1 MPTLGLGTA
10 AIGRPQYINIRQNGP
25 EKAQSLEDFRQQGL
39 NLLEAAYQTG
49 IRYFDTAPGYGM
61 AEQLLHDWLQQHPH
75 DDVELA
81 TKWGYKY
88 VANFNPNATVHEVK
102 EHSIELLNAQWPH
115 SQTLLPKL
123 STLQIHSATF
133 DSGVLQNKAVLDRL
147 QEIKTSGIKI
157 GLSTSGANQT
167 DVLEAA
173 LAIEREGEPLFEVFQ
188 VTYNM
193 LDQSLAELMP
203 HIQDK
208 RVVIKE
214 ALANGRIFPNVHY
227 PQYKRLYEVLDTL
240 SKTHSVGIDAIALRY
255 AMNSIQPFMVLSGAA
270 QTAHLNGN
278 LKVHDFS
285 LSPSEVELLNS
296 FRVPAQT
303 YWDER
308 KQLGW
313 N

>member
-1 MPTLGLGTA
+1 MPALGLGTA
-10 AIGRPQYINIRQNGP
+10 AIGRPQYINIRQNVSKK
-25 EKAQSLEDFRQQGL
+25 EQSLEDFRQQGL
-39 NLLEAAYQTG
+39 NLLEAAYQGG

-61 AEQLLHDWLQQHPH
+61 AEQLLHDWLQKHPH

-88 VANFNPNATVHEVK
+88 VANFDPNATVHEVK
-102 EHSIELLNAQWPH
+102 EHSIDLLNTQWSH
-115 SQTLLPKL
+115 SQTLLPEL

-133 DSGVLQNKAVLDRL
+133 ETGVLRNEAVLDRL
-147 QEIKTSGIKI
+147 QEIKNSGINV
-157 GLSTSGANQT
+157 GLSTTGANQT
-167 DVLEAA
+167 DVLKTA

-193 LDQSLAELMP
+193 LDQSLAALMP
-203 HIQDK
+203 QLQDK

-214 ALANGRIFPNVHY
+214 ALSNGRIFPNVHY
-227 PQYKRLYEVLDTL
+227 PQYTRLYEALDTL
-240 SKTHSVGIDAIALRY
+240 AKNHDVGIDAIALRY
-255 AMNSIQPFMVLSGAA
+255 AMDSIQPFMVLSGAA
-270 QTAHLNGN
+270 QAAHLNGN
-278 LKVHDFS
+278 LKVHDFV
-285 LSPSEVELLNS
+285 LSASEVDLLSS
-296 FRVPAQT
+296 FRVPAET